1 MHLLLRASI
10 ITLALLVTCAALAA
24 WYAPYLY
31 FECEYRWHG
40 PEPAVLPKPAVP
52 VVGRWDDDYYVVE
65 AIDATTIAIGEP
77 RYYQGNYS
85 YLIIGSERAVLFD
98 AGTGTRDIVPL
109 VRSLTKLPITVIPS
123 HLHFDHVGALG
134 RFDRTALLD
143 VPSLRAR
150 IRDSRLTLQRYEFLG
165 FVEGLAAPTFRVDEW
180 WADGMNIDL
189 GNRHVRVL
197 STPGH
202 TPTSVSLYDEAR
214 QQLFVGD
221 FLYPGHLYG
230 FLPGS
235 SRSAYLA
242 TTRQLLGQIGPG
254 TRIYAAHMAD
264 PPAPVQAPTLEPADL
279 KALEATLVAIDR
291 GGVDPIGAG
300 SLETVG
306 GFPRVFPVR
315 GAVKFGTGFGWN
327 NR

>member
-1 MHLLLRASI
+1 MHVFVRATI
-10 ITLALLVTCAALAA
+10 ITLALLLTGAVLAA
-24 WYAPYLY
+24 CFAPYIFWEY
-31 FECEYRWHG
+31 EYRRHG
-40 PEPAVLPKPAVP
+40 PEPAVVPKPTVP
-52 VVGRWDDDYYVVE
+52 VVGRWIDDYYVVE
-65 AIDATTIAIGEP
+65 EIDPTTIAIGEP

-85 YLIIGSERAVLFD
+85 YLIIGTERAVLFD

-134 RFDRTALLD
+134 RFDKTALLD

-150 IRDSRLTLQRYEFLG
+150 IRDSKLTLERYEFLG

-180 WADGMNIDL
+180 LRPDTNLDL
-189 GNRHVRVL
+189 GNRLLRVL

-202 TPTSVSLYDEAR
+202 TPTSVSLYDEKR

-221 FLYPGHLYG
+221 FLYPGPLYA
-230 FLPGS
+230 FLPGA

-242 TTRQLLGQIGPG
+242 TTRRLMSQTGPDV
-254 TRIYAAHMAD
+254 RIYAAHMAE
-264 PPAPVQAPTLEPADL
+264 PPAPVRAPTLDFADL
-279 KALEATLVAIDR
+279 KALEATLVAIDQGR
-291 GGVDPIGAG
+291 LDPIEPG
-300 SLETVG
+300 SLAAVVSY
-306 GFPRVFPVR
+306 PRVFPVR
-315 GAVKFGTGFGWN
+315 GAVTFETGFRWN

>member
-1 MHLLLRASI
+1 MRGLLRATI
-10 ITLALLVTCAALAA
+10 ITLAVLVAAAALAA
-24 WYAPYLY
+24 YFAPYLY
-31 FECEYRWHG
+31 FEYVYRRHG

-52 VVGRWDDDYYVVE
+52 VVGCWIDDYYVVE
-65 AIDATTIAIGEP
+65 DIDATTFAIGEP

-85 YLIIGSERAVLFD
+85 YLIVGTERAVLFD
-98 AGTGTRDIVPL
+98 AGTGTRDIEPV

-143 VPSLRAR
+143 MPALRMR
-150 IRDSRLTLQRYEFLG
+150 IQDSRLTLQRYEFLG

-180 WADGMNIDL
+180 WGKDTTIDL
-189 GNRHVRVL
+189 GNRRIRVL

-202 TPTSVSLYDEAR
+202 TPTSVSLYDEEH

-221 FLYPGHLYG
+221 FLYPGHLYA

-242 TTRQLLGQIGPG
+242 TTRQLLAQTGPG
-254 TRIYAAHMAD
+254 LRIYAAHMAN
-264 PPAPVQAPTLEPADL
+264 PSAPVRAPVLEFADL
-279 KALEATLVAIDR
+279 KALEATLVAIDQ
-291 GGVDPIGAG
+291 GTINPIEPG

-306 GFPRVFPVR
+306 YFPRVFPVR
-315 GAVKFGTGFGWN
+315 GAVAFATGFPWN